1 MDEKGPL
8 IVALDFDSSSQALAL
23 ARLLDPQKC
32 RVKVGKQLFTHEGP
46 AILHALNDLGF
57 EIFLDLK
64 FHDIPNTVAKA
75 CRAAAEHGVW
85 MVNVHAAG
93 GSRMMKEAKAS
104 LSDLGCPP
112 KLIAVTVL
120 TSMAPEDLVETG
132 AMGTPLE
139 RAVTLAELTRASGLD
154 GVVCSARE
162 APAIREHLGDDFLL
176 ITPGIR
182 LHDDALGDQ
191 RRVLTP
197 SEAIA
202 AGANYLVVGRP
213 ITAAEDPAQAL
224 ARVLASISGN

>member
-8 IVALDFDSSSQALAL
+8 IVALDFDASSQALAL
-23 ARLLDPQKC
+23 ADLLDPQKC
-32 RVKVGKQLFTHEGP
+32 RVKVGKQLFTREGP
-46 AILHALNDLGF
+46 AILHALTDLGF

-85 MVNVHAAG
+85 MMNVHAAG
-93 GSRMMKEAKAS
+93 GSRMMTEAEAS
-104 LSDLGCPP
+104 LSDFAHPP

-120 TSMAPEDLVETG
+120 TSMAPEDLLETG

-139 RAVTLAELTRASGLD
+139 RAVRLAELTRASGLD
-154 GVVCSARE
+154 GVVCSAQE
-162 APAIREHLGDDFLL
+162 APAIRERLGEDFSL

-182 LHDDALGDQ
+182 LQDDALGDQ

-197 SEAIA
+197 REAIA

-224 ARVLASISGN
+224 ARVLASIAGN

>member
-1 MDEKGPL
+1 
-8 IVALDFDSSSQALAL
+8 
-23 ARLLDPQKC
+23 
-32 RVKVGKQLFTHEGP
+32 
-46 AILHALNDLGF
+46 
-57 EIFLDLK
+57 
-64 FHDIPNTVAKA
+64 
-75 CRAAAEHGVW
+75 
-85 MVNVHAAG
+85 
-93 GSRMMKEAKAS
+93 
-104 LSDLGCPP
+104 
-112 KLIAVTVL
+112 
-120 TSMAPEDLVETG
+120 MAPEDLVETG
-132 AMGTPLE
+132 ATGTPLE

-154 GVVCSARE
+154 GVVCSAQE
-162 APAIREHLGDDFLL
+162 APAIRERLGDDFLL